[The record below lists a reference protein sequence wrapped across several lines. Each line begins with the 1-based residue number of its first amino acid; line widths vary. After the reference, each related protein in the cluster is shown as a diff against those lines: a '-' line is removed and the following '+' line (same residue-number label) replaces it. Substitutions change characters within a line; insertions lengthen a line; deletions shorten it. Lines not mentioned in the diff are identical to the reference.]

1 MKHLLGLREVDL
13 WFIDRVL
20 PHEQRYLALARR
32 FSANGEEAADLV
44 QDVYARLMA
53 SEGWRFVEEPRAY
66 VLTMIR
72 NLGVQRVRRARVVSM
87 ERLAEVEGAREVSS
101 DTPDP
106 FDEASGRQRLRL
118 ALSALRDLPPR
129 CREVVELRRLH
140 DLSSREI
147 ARRLGLS
154 LSTVEK
160 RLARGM
166 TLMAQ
171 AMSRA
176 EAPQAQDSEAAQ
188 APAAPGR
195 RRPRARQK
203 KFGL

>member
-1 MKHLLGLREVDL
+1 MITPPKLHHGLGHD
-13 WFIDRVL
+13 
-20 PHEQRYLALARR
+20 Q
-32 FSANGEEAADLV
+32 
-44 QDVYARLMA
+44 
-53 SEGWRFVEEPRAY
+53 GWRFIEEPRAY

-87 ERLAEVEGAREVSS
+87 ERLAEVDGAREVSS

-188 APAAPGR
+188 AQAAPGR
-195 RRPRARQK
+195 RRPQARQK

>member
-1 MKHLLGLREVDL
+1 MNHLLGLREVDL

-20 PHEQRYLALARR
+20 PHERRYLALARR

-53 SEGWRFVEEPRAY
+53 SEGWRFVDEPRAY

-72 NLGVQRVRRARVVSM
+72 NLGVQKVRRARIVSM
-87 ERLAEVEGAREVSS
+87 ARLADIDGVGDLGS

-106 FDEASGRQRLRL
+106 FDETSGRERLRL
-118 ALSALRDLPPR
+118 ALKAMRDLPPR

-140 DLSSREI
+140 DLSAREI

-166 TLMAQ
+166 TLMAL

-176 EAPQAQDSEAAQ
+176 EAPEVTAV
-188 APAAPGR
+188 AP
-195 RRPRARQK
+195 RPASHDRRARTK
-203 KFGL
+203 